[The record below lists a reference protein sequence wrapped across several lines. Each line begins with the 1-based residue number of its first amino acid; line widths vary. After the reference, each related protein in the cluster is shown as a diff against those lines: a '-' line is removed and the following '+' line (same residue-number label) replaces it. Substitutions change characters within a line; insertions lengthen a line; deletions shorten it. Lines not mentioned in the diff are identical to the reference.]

1 MLQIKHQFQSFEEYL
16 SYSDRSEKLYE
27 LFNGELIE
35 MPPESGLNVEIA
47 TFLLLK
53 FALLLGHR
61 RVRGQGLEL
70 EVRGEPKNR
79 YPDLTIIREKH
90 IQQLSKRNTIR
101 LSMSPP
107 LLVVEVVSPG
117 ELQRERDYIAKR
129 IQYQDCGIPE
139 YWIVDPETQTIL
151 VLQLT
156 GKKYTEVGSFS
167 GNDLVSSPG
176 FSSFNLKV
184 SEVFDREN

>member
-1 MLQIKHQFQSFEEYL
+1 MVELTHKFKSFDEYL
-16 SYSDRSEKLYE
+16 LYNDNSENFYE

-35 MPPESGLNVEIA
+35 IPPESGVNIEIA
-47 TFLLLK
+47 TFLLIR
-53 FALLLGHR
+53 FSLLVGHR

-79 YPDLTIIREKH
+79 YPDLTIIREEH

-129 IQYQDCGIPE
+129 IQYQDCAIPE
-139 YWIVDPETQTIL
+139 YWIVDPETKTIL
-151 VLQLT
+151 VLELKGNT
-156 GKKYTEVGSFS
+156 YTEVGSFS
-167 GNDLVSSPG
+167 GDELVLSPG
-176 FSSFNLKV
+176 FKDINLKV
-184 SEVFDREN
+184 SAVFDI